1 MLINTGEGFFAKPD
15 PAEETKHLCSILTQL
30 DLHPLFHT
38 QFLQQYRKLSGNE
51 VIVLKALI
59 APETER
65 LAEYLP
71 DPLHSYS
78 SDPSGVNTRFAIFEK
93 LLAHDPN
100 NPDLFGIL
108 AAIFIRLD
116 QSENYDQPCQQIIDL
131 GEYAPPTLEEVVANT
146 DLFADELRGP
156 IRDKSRQLLAKI

>member
-15 PAEETKHLCSILTQL
+15 PAEETKHLCSILAQL

-65 LAEYLP
+65 A
-71 DPLHSYS
+71 
-78 SDPSGVNTRFAIFEK
+78 GRIFAR
-93 LLAHDPN
+93 P
-100 NPDLFGIL
+100 
-108 AAIFIRLD
+108 
-116 QSENYDQPCQQIIDL
+116 
-131 GEYAPPTLEEVVANT
+131 AP
-146 DLFADELRGP
+146 
-156 IRDKSRQLLAKI
+156 QL